1 MQVAVRCSCGSWAA
15 IDVVVEAVA
24 SSCSPD
30 LAVPDGQCDA
40 KRRAFPPVSNAPLM
54 TSSSR
59 QNHSRR
65 FLRIE
70 KSSINSFSVCI
81 IKSATMYFFL
91 NRLKMFSY
99 HRNGP
104 CGFGWTRSFHNRS
117 LLTHKNTQQH
127 THNYFFFGLALKRR
141 HSRQTP

>member
-1 MQVAVRCSCGSWAA
+1 VQVAVRCSCGSWAA

-40 KRRAFPPVSNAPLM
+40 KRRASPPVSNAPLM

-70 KSSINSFSVCI
+70 KSSINSLSLFNKKRDNV
-81 IKSATMYFFL
+81 FL
-91 NRLKMFSY
+91 FK
-99 HRNGP
+99 
-104 CGFGWTRSFHNRS
+104 
-117 LLTHKNTQQH
+117 
-127 THNYFFFGLALKRR
+127 
-141 HSRQTP
+141 